1 MEVVLVVAEVLWQR
15 LLVPAVEWP
24 DIELVVAVGIVLW
37 GLGGSIRA
45 WEVVLQYLQT
55 IILISGGGIPWSCR

>member
-1 MEVVLVVAEVLWQR
+1 MVAEVLWQR

-37 GLGGSIRA
+37 GLVGSFLA
-45 WEVVLQYLQT
+45 LLVVLRYLRSFVR
-55 IILISGGGIPWSCR
+55 ISGHGILWCCR